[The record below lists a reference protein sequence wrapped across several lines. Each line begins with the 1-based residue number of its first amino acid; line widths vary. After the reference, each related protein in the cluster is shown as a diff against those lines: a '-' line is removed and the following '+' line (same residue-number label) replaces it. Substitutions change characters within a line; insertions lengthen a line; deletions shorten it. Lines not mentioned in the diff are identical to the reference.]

1 MRTTSS
7 YIKVSDEAKTKL
19 ARLFQVEEKTVYL
32 ALTYRRNSDK
42 ARKIRYIA
50 VRDCGGVPMCHC
62 PECET
67 LHEIKEGD
75 RQLMVQNFNNGVK
88 LEIDKSMGDVV
99 IYDRRG
105 DVLQTK
111 RIKEIPEL
119 SELQLYAESL

>member
-62 PECET
+62 PECER
-67 LHEIKEGD
+67 K
-75 RQLMVQNFNNGVK
+75 K
-88 LEIDKSMGDVV
+88 
-99 IYDRRG
+99 RRPPASSWCR
-105 DVLQTK
+105 T
-111 RIKEIPEL
+111 
-119 SELQLYAESL
+119 STMA